1 MSRESELT
9 SPQSEGRNVMGGGGV
24 VAKLC
29 STRVTPWIAAHQAP
43 LSMGFLQARILE
55 WGVPFPPP
63 GDLPDPE
70 IEFESPALQGD
81 SLQLSQWG
89 SHVMGSELK
98 PCPSDSMA
106 FLLTTLLY
114 QHSGSRNKGRHS
126 AVVQQITLQ
135 ASGSII
141 LYYES

>member
-9 SPQSEGRNVMGGGGV
+9 SPQSQGHNVMGGGGV

-29 STRVTPWIAAHQAP
+29 STLVTPWIAAHQAP
-43 LSMGFLQARILE
+43 LSVGFLQARILE

-70 IEFESPALQGD
+70 IELKSPALQGH

-106 FLLTTLLY
+106 FVLTTLL
-114 QHSGSRNKGRHS
+114 
-126 AVVQQITLQ
+126 IPTLREQ
-135 ASGSII
+135 EQGPS
-141 LYYES
+141 